1 VNAGD
6 FTPRQRFVIT
16 FLTLAIVITL
26 PMMAGFIITSAQNWK
41 RLSYILPSPALT
53 VDTAP
58 GTATPLQA
66 RTEVSPTP
74 PPTTGPGIWS
84 QVQAARLF
92 DQLAYQVE
100 TIRGLS
106 SRNEVPLSFYPEEDM
121 EALLV
126 RSQNQEESG
135 VTLQPYVELGI
146 LPRVPT
152 ATLRAPHTVA
162 FYAPE
167 QRQIYVSTGMRES
180 NMDDQALLAHACI
193 HALQDQYFNLS
204 ALDARSITTDAR
216 LATQALVEGD
226 ALFSTALYR
235 YRDPALAEWERLTVI
250 VIQSEQ
256 PDYGEE
262 LNTVEAWMRLRHF
275 PYWEGRRFVHALFQ
289 HGGWE
294 AVNDAYIN
302 LPHSTAEII
311 HPELYLEGKEPAHV
325 IVPDISS
332 ALPTGWKVIAQD
344 TLGELTA
351 GLYLET
357 ALPPE
362 MAWKAAAGWSG
373 DKFVVWANPGG
384 ARVLIWRSLW
394 ETTDEAAEFEAAL
407 SALIPQLYLP
417 ARPLVIPKG
426 PVGQWWETETGA
438 ISLVRSGRYVTLV
451 RAPDMNL
458 LADIVKSL
466 P

>member
-1 VNAGD
+1 MNAGD
-6 FTPRQRFVIT
+6 FTPGQRLVIT
-16 FLTLAIVITL
+16 LLTLAIVIIL
-26 PMMAGFIITSAQNWK
+26 PMLAGFIITSAQNWK
-41 RLSYILPSPALT
+41 RLYYTLPSPVPT
-53 VDTAP
+53 VDIAS
-58 GTATPLQA
+58 GTATPPPA
-66 RTEVSPTP
+66 STEVSPTL

-106 SRNEVPLSFYPEEDM
+106 SRTEVPLSFHPEEDM
-121 EALLV
+121 EALIV
-126 RSQNQEESG
+126 RFQNEEELE
-135 VTLQPYVELGI
+135 VTLQPYVELEI
-146 LPRVPT
+146 IPRVPT
-152 ATLRAPHTVA
+152 TTLRAPHTVA

-180 NMDDQALLAHACI
+180 HMDDQALLAHACI

-235 YRDPALAEWERLTVI
+235 YRDPALAEWERLTII

-262 LNTVEAWMRLRHF
+262 LNTVEAWTRLRRF
-275 PYWEGRRFVHALFQ
+275 PYWEGRRFVHVLFQ
-289 HGGWE
+289 QGGWE

-311 HPELYLEGKEPAHV
+311 HPELYLEGREPANV

-332 ALPTGWKVIAQD
+332 TLPAGWKAVAQD
-344 TLGELTA
+344 TLGEFTA

-362 MAWKAAAGWSG
+362 VAWKAAAGWSG
-373 DKFVVWANPGG
+373 DKFVVWANPSG
-384 ARVLIWRSLW
+384 ARVLIWRTIW
-394 ETTDEAAEFEAAL
+394 ETTNEAAEFEAAL

-417 ARPLVIPKG
+417 ARPLAVPKG

-438 ISLVRSGRYVTLV
+438 ISLVRSGRYVTFV

-458 LADIVKSL
+458 LTDILKSL